1 MKSYIG
7 GQLYS
12 LSPPH
17 SLDPIVHKIGHDKQ
31 MDHLGDHEPIPDIFR
46 QQAGGLFSIVL
57 V

>member
-31 MDHLGDHEPIPDIFR
+31 MDHLGDHEPIPDIFG